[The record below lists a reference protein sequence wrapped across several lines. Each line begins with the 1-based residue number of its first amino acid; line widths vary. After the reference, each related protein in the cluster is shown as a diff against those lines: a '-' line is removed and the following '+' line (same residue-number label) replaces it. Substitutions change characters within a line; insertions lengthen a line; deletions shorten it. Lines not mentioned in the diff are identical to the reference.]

1 MPLFSLTR
9 LHTMSAQ
16 ISALIERWQE
26 GDDRAA
32 EAIYNQHREP
42 IFRLAYGLLGNV
54 ADAEETAQDVLT
66 YALTKIRRYDSQR
79 ASFKTWLHTI
89 TVSRCRDRQRRRRL
103 PSFSLSKWLQTEGDA
118 RDPALTPERH
128 TTRAE
133 THNEVWAA
141 VQSLSQP
148 QREAILLR
156 FWAGHTYQEMADI
169 LDCPLR
175 TVQSRV
181 RLAYKQLRAVLAP
194 TQLTNIEGE
203 RAP

>member
-1 MPLFSLTR
+1 
-9 LHTMSAQ
+9 MSAQ

-156 FWAGHTYQEMADI
+156 FWAGHTYPIKRWPTFSIAR
-169 LDCPLR
+169 CAR
-175 TVQSRV
+175 SSRE
-181 RLAYKQLRAVLAP
+181 YGW
-194 TQLTNIEGE
+194 LTNSCEPYWLQ
-203 RAP
+203 RS